1 MWLSLD
7 QQFIKD
13 ISETVDFIKTRF
25 PPVKSYFFFSIK
37 NYFYKFLNFIYY
49 YYFF

>member
-25 PPVKSYFFFSIK
+25 PPVKSYFFF
-37 NYFYKFLNFIYY
+37 FYQKLFL
-49 YYFF
+49 